1 MPGKARRSVDRTGTI
16 LIVLQAGGV
25 VFMDEF
31 DWKIVKALQNNARI
45 SLTDLSKTV
54 HLSLPAVSTRLQ
66 KLQEKGYFASFSAI
80 LDPEK
85 FGKEFTCFCL
95 VQLGGHTSL
104 HDETFKKFI
113 AENQDILE
121 CYRITGEYE
130 YLLKI
135 ITRSAK
141 NMEKIRRKLQNIEN
155 VVNTNTLTVLD
166 TLKEEFSIKPEE

>member
-1 MPGKARRSVDRTGTI
+1 
-16 LIVLQAGGV
+16 
-25 VFMDEF
+25 
-31 DWKIVKALQNNARI
+31 
-45 SLTDLSKTV
+45 LSREV

-66 KLQEKGYFASFSAI
+66 KLQDKGYFTSFSAI

-85 FGKEFTCFCL
+85 FGKDFTCFCL
-95 VQLGGHTSL
+95 VQLGGHTRL
-104 HDETFKKFI
+104 HDEVFKKFI

-141 NMEKIRRKLQNIEN
+141 SMEEIRRKLQNIES
-155 VVNTNTLTVLD
+155 VVNTNTLAVLD
-166 TLKEEFSIKPEE
+166 VLKEEISIKPEEQAP